1 MSYSGSPT
9 TEGEPMTTAHNIV
22 FITSRSRPIVT
33 ESHSDSEVKVRVM
46 SVQQQVRK
54 MSGDASVTRKQN
66 VYEVKYKKI
75 QLKDLQFD
83 QGDDVSAGSGP
94 P

>member
-1 MSYSGSPT
+1 
-9 TEGEPMTTAHNIV
+9 
-22 FITSRSRPIVT
+22 
-33 ESHSDSEVKVRVM
+33 M
-46 SVQQQVRK
+46 SVQQVRK

>member
-1 MSYSGSPT
+1 
-9 TEGEPMTTAHNIV
+9 
-22 FITSRSRPIVT
+22 
-33 ESHSDSEVKVRVM
+33 
-46 SVQQQVRK
+46 
-54 MSGDASVTRKQN
+54 MSGDASKQN

-83 QGDDVSAGSGP
+83 QGDDVSSGLGP

>member
-1 MSYSGSPT
+1 
-9 TEGEPMTTAHNIV
+9 MTTAIHNINIIL
-22 FITSRSRPIVT
+22 FITSRSRPIVS

-46 SVQQQVRK
+46 SVQQVRK

-83 QGDDVSAGSGP
+83 QGDDVSAGSRP